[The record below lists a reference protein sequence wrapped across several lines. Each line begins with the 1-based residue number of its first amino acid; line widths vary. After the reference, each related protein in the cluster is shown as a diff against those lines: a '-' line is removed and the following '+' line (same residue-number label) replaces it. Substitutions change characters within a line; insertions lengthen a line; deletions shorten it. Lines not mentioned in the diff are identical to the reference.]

1 MVIIPSDRKRANFF
15 EILDQMT
22 TSSNKIYGCH
32 ETSDGNCRLLRVRII
47 AGHKLAKKDIFGA
60 SDPYVKV
67 DLVNSQDST
76 VIDSFYTKTKKRTLN
91 PAWNEE
97 FIVRVCPEKQHLVFE
112 VYDEN
117 RLTRD
122 DFLGYVELPLHN
134 ISQERPN
141 KIISQ
146 RNYILRPKTNRS
158 KVKGHLQLYHAF
170 LQVSSDN
177 DSTNDTSSTDSPVG
191 DRAPERWS
199 RVLVENGW
207 ELVESSEVNVNAAHP
222 SNESQGDANSLLQL
236 PEGWEERQDANG
248 RTYYVNHIARETQWE
263 RPTITNVNENL
274 VFSDRRRQED
284 IARTID
290 FMSRVHIDDD
300 NEQQQLTANSSP
312 PNATDAPATPG
323 SNRVDSNSGSQS
335 RQINSDSPTR
345 NDVSESGSTAA
356 NTSGNSEDSGI
367 ASQNTS
373 LTHAL
378 TTVGAAAVAAVA
390 AVNDDSSTARLQEG
404 AHPTSSSPTGAG
416 TTNATSSRRSK
427 RSDQSGARARSSATG
442 NGSSNANPTTSDI
455 STVGLPSGWSMQVAP
470 NGRVFF
476 IDHTHKITTWVDPR
490 TGQPSQVPKKNN
502 VPNKPKNTYV
512 DDLGP
517 LPDGWE
523 ERVHSD
529 GRIFFIDHNKKTTQ
543 WEDPRLN
550 NPSIAGQAVPYS
562 RDYRRKYE
570 YLQMKLPRPTSVPT
584 KLEIKVSRTNIFEDS
599 YRIISSVSR
608 CELLRT
614 KLWIEF
620 DGEEVLDYG
629 GASREWFYLL
639 SKEMFNPYYGLFEY
653 SAADNYTL
661 QINPVSGLCNEEHL
675 SYFKFIGRV
684 AAMAVYHG
692 KLLDAFFIRPFYK
705 MMLKKPIQLKDM
717 ESVDTEY
724 YNSLRWIMENDPE
737 ELDLYFSVDEDFFG
751 QMQQHELKPGGS
763 EIAVTNDNKQEYIDL
778 VIQWRFVSRI
788 LPQMTAFL
796 EGFDEVLPLNLIKV
810 FDENELELLMCG
822 IGEIDVRDW
831 KRHTVYKS
839 GYHANHIVIQWFWRV
854 VLSFSNEMR
863 SRLLQFV
870 TGTSRVPMNGFK
882 ELYGSN
888 GLQSFT
894 IEKWGTPENLP
905 RSHTCFNRI
914 DLPPY
919 ESYQELRNKL
929 IKAIEGSETFSGVD

>member
-1 MVIIPSDRKRANFF
+1 MTSSSTM
-15 EILDQMT
+15 LT
-22 TSSNKIYGCH
+22 TSSSKIYGYS
-32 ETSDGNCRLLRVRII
+32 ETVGGVECRLLRIRII

-67 DLVNSQDST
+67 DLINSQDNT

-91 PAWNEE
+91 PTWNEE
-97 FIVRVCPEKQHLVFE
+97 FLVRVRPENHHLVFE

-122 DFLGYVELPLHN
+122 DFLGFVEMPLLN
-134 ISQERPN
+134 ISTERPN

-146 RNYILRPKTNRS
+146 RNYLLRPKSSRS
-158 KVKGHLQLYHAF
+158 KVKGHLQLYHAYIPTI
-170 LQVSSDN
+170 SP
-177 DSTNDTSSTDSPVG
+177 DSESLTNGSTDSPVG
-191 DRAPERWS
+191 DF
-199 RVLVENGW
+199 ENEW
-207 ELVESSEVNVNAAHP
+207 ELVESGELPQGSASTTTVGLTSVAGQSET
-222 SNESQGDANSLLQL
+222 ANSSGINLPPL

-248 RTYYVNHIARETQWE
+248 RTFYVNHIARETQWE
-263 RPTITNVNENL
+263 RPTITTHQDNIEGQ
-274 VFSDRRRQED
+274 DRRRLVD
-284 IARTID
+284 TARTID
-290 FMSRVHIDDD
+290 FLNRVHIDDANSNSSETD
-300 NEQQQLTANSSP
+300 SAPPSVTVTPSAVTLADGPSDTGLNPIGDGASSSMSVSSDPVSVSIASNINSSQQQNDSGVWSNNTSANNSSSVTEEIDNN
-312 PNATDAPATPG
+312 PNA
-323 SNRVDSNSGSQS
+323 
-335 RQINSDSPTR
+335 SP
-345 NDVSESGSTAA
+345 
-356 NTSGNSEDSGI
+356 
-367 ASQNTS
+367 
-373 LTHAL
+373 
-378 TTVGAAAVAAVA
+378 
-390 AVNDDSSTARLQEG
+390 SS
-404 AHPTSSSPTGAG
+404 SSSPNGG
-416 TTNATSSRRSK
+416 GIGESPRLGVLRHKRGRQILLNKSS
-427 RSDQSGARARSSATG
+427 SST
-442 NGSSNANPTTSDI
+442 TTSPSSITATDSNQPTSP
-455 STVGLPSGWSMQVAP
+455 STSEVNSAGLPSGWSMQVAP

-476 IDHTHKITTWVDPR
+476 IDHTHKTTTWVDPR
-490 TGQPSQVPKKNN
+490 NGQPSQVPKKNN
-502 VPNKPKNTYV
+502 IPNRPKNTYV

-550 NPSIAGQAVPYS
+550 NPKIAGQAVPYS

-570 YLQMKLPRPTSVPT
+570 YLQMKLPRPTSVPA

-675 SYFKFIGRV
+675 SYYKFIGRV
-684 AAMAVYHG
+684 AAMAIYHG

-705 MMLKKPIQLKDM
+705 MMLKKPIHLKDM

-724 YNSLRWIMENDPE
+724 YNSLRWIMENDPK

-763 EIAVTNDNKQEYIDL
+763 EISVTNDNKQEYIDL

-854 VLSFSNEMR
+854 ILSFSNEMR

-919 ESYQELRNKL
+919 ESYQELRSKL
-929 IKAIEGSETFSGVD
+929 IKAIEGSESFSGVD